1 MKESSVSREAGGLW
15 TGNLPGFHH
24 AVDIRRCNRT
34 PDLSTTNAL
43 LEVPRHP
50 SDLGAYQKTPTSA
63 QGRIKLTSPSAALGI
78 SLNVLT
84 LLKNLCVL

>member
-34 PDLSTTNAL
+34 PDLSTNAL

-50 SDLGAYQKTPTSA
+50 SDLGAQQKTPKSA
-63 QGRIKLTSPSAALGI
+63 QGIIKLTSPSEALGI

-84 LLKNLCVL
+84 LLKSLCVL